1 MNEVQGEKILVVG
14 LGESGAAVCEH
25 FLKRG
30 ARVTVTDLRTESE
43 ITCAQ
48 ALRERGAVLE
58 CGGHREETF
67 TSADRIVLSPG
78 VPPTIPPLEAARRK
92 GVSITGEL
100 ELGAREAKAP
110 LLAVT
115 GTNGKGSTVC
125 LLHHILARSGV
136 KSVLAG
142 NVGHP
147 LLRAVEE
154 RPDAEV
160 FVVEVS
166 SFQLE
171 TIEQFHARSAVILN
185 VTPDHLERYASFEA
199 YRETKARVFLNQ
211 EAGDLALLNAD
222 EPWQRALAE
231 KAAARVWWFAMGDV
245 VKGQGAVVR
254 NDTVLVT
261 TKDGRRV
268 EELISLSETRLLGR
282 HNLQNIMAVAL
293 MAQDWGVPLQSI
305 RKEIRSFSGLPHVME
320 FVADVGGVA
329 FYNNSKA
336 TNVAAAVKSLEAL
349 ETPSAGQGERHVVL
363 LLGGRDKGGDYAPLL
378 EAIPHTVKR
387 LVLMGENRE
396 ALRKILNGT
405 GAELVVC
412 DSLEE
417 AVVRGAA
424 GLEAG
429 DVVLLAPAA
438 ASFDM
443 FQDYRERG
451 RVFSEA
457 VKKLRS
463 GVRA

>member
-30 ARVTVTDLRTESE
+30 ARVTATDLCAESE
-43 ITCAQ
+43 ITCAPT
-48 ALRERGAVLE
+48 LRERGAALE

-92 GVSITGEL
+92 DIPITGEL
-100 ELGAREAKAP
+100 ELGVREAKAP

-115 GTNGKGSTVC
+115 GTNGKGTTVS
-125 LLHHILARSGV
+125 LLHHILARNGV

-142 NVGHP
+142 NVGCP

-154 RPDAEV
+154 QPDAEV

-185 VTPDHLERYASFEA
+185 VTPDHLERYVSFEA
-199 YRETKARVFLNQ
+199 YRDAKARVFLNQ

-231 KAAARVWWFAMGDV
+231 KTPARVWWFAMGDV

-282 HNLQNIMAVAL
+282 HNLQNIMAAAL
-293 MAQDWGVPLQSI
+293 MAQDRGVPIQSI
-305 RKEIRSFSGLPHVME
+305 RKEIRSFPGLPHVME

-329 FYNNSKA
+329 FYDNSKA

-349 ETPSAGQGERHVVL
+349 ETPPLGRDERRVVL

-378 EAIPHTVKR
+378 EAISRTVKR

-396 ALRKILNGT
+396 LLRNLLNGA
-405 GAELVVC
+405 GAEVVVC
-412 DSLEE
+412 DSIEE

-429 DVVLLAPAA
+429 DTVLLAPAA